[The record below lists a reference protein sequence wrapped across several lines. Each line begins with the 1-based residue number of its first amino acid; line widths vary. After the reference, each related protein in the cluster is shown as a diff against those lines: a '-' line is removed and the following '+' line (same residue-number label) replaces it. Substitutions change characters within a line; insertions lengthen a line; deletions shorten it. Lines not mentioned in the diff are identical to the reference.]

1 MGIVTFEDLVEE
13 IVGEISDEYDR
24 VGGRAIGWGR
34 IISGSTPIAVIN
46 EELGANIPEGAYDT
60 VAGFILDRVG
70 AVCAAGETLEFG
82 DLRFRVTE
90 VKGKRISRVRISRRE
105 KQHE

>member
-1 MGIVTFEDLVEE
+1 M
-13 IVGEISDEYDR
+13 
-24 VGGRAIGWGR
+24 
-34 IISGSTPIAVIN
+34 
-46 EELGANIPEGAYDT
+46 
-60 VAGFILDRVG
+60 AGFILDRVG

-82 DLRFRVTE
+82 DLRFHVTE